1 MSPCFIARQLKRAAL
16 IEEPPQ
22 REQIMALDHD
32 GEGVDQLEF
41 VVGMLQVL
49 GVELCGEPLHWG
61 DVRPFIIL
69 FDRLDVSKTRKLS
82 NEDLETYVQLTEL
95 AKLER
100 AQARAR
106 AQAKARAQS
115 RARSVLARA
124 KGSLRRMKRPG
135 ADCESGIAWVPQAE
149 THVRRTAVY
158 GGSEGRASG
167 SVPEE
172 STWSPPSVDVEM

>member
-32 GEGVDQLEF
+32 GQGVDQLEF
-41 VVGMLQVL
+41 VVGMLQIL

-82 NEDLETYVQLTEL
+82 QVELAEYVNLTEL
-95 AKLER
+95 AKLEL
-100 AQARAR
+100 
-106 AQAKARAQS
+106 AQS
-115 RARSVLARA
+115 KAPLRDKSALARTQ
-124 KGSLRRMKRPG
+124 GSVRQSITWAPSSLSVPSSLSSHQPG
-135 ADCESGIAWVPQAE
+135 ADD
-149 THVRRTAVY
+149 
-158 GGSEGRASG
+158 
-167 SVPEE
+167 SV
-172 STWSPPSVDVEM
+172 

>member
-32 GEGVDQLEF
+32 GQGVDQLEF
-41 VVGMLQVL
+41 VVGMLQIL

-82 NEDLETYVQLTEL
+82 QIELAEYVNLTEL
-95 AKLER
+95 AKLEL
-100 AQARAR
+100 
-106 AQAKARAQS
+106 AQS
-115 RARSVLARA
+115 KAPLRDKSALARTQ
-124 KGSLRRMKRPG
+124 GSVRQSITWAPSSLSVPSSLSSHQPG
-135 ADCESGIAWVPQAE
+135 ADD
-149 THVRRTAVY
+149 
-158 GGSEGRASG
+158 
-167 SVPEE
+167 SV
-172 STWSPPSVDVEM
+172 

>member
-82 NEDLETYVQLTEL
+82 QIELAEYVNLTEL
-95 AKLER
+95 AKLEL
-100 AQARAR
+100 
-106 AQAKARAQS
+106 AQS
-115 RARSVLARA
+115 KAPLRDKSALARTQ
-124 KGSLRRMKRPG
+124 GSVRQSITWAPSSLSVPSSLSSHQPG
-135 ADCESGIAWVPQAE
+135 ADD
-149 THVRRTAVY
+149 
-158 GGSEGRASG
+158 
-167 SVPEE
+167 SV
-172 STWSPPSVDVEM
+172 

>member
-32 GEGVDQLEF
+32 GQGVDQLEF
-41 VVGMLQVL
+41 VVGMLQIL

-82 NEDLETYVQLTEL
+82 QIELAEYVNLTEL
-95 AKLER
+95 AKLEL
-100 AQARAR
+100 
-106 AQAKARAQS
+106 AQS
-115 RARSVLARA
+115 KAPLRDKSALARTQ
-124 KGSLRRMKRPG
+124 GSVRQSITWAPSSLSFPSSLSSHQPG
-135 ADCESGIAWVPQAE
+135 ADD
-149 THVRRTAVY
+149 
-158 GGSEGRASG
+158 
-167 SVPEE
+167 SV
-172 STWSPPSVDVEM
+172 

>member
-1 MSPCFIARQLKRAAL
+1 MSPCSITRQLKRAAL

-41 VVGMLQVL
+41 VVGMLQIL

-82 NEDLETYVQLTEL
+82 QVELAEYVNLTEL
-95 AKLER
+95 AKLEL
-100 AQARAR
+100 
-106 AQAKARAQS
+106 AQS
-115 RARSVLARA
+115 KAPLRDKSALARTQ
-124 KGSLRRMKRPG
+124 GSVRQSITWAPSSLSVPSSLSSHQPG
-135 ADCESGIAWVPQAE
+135 ADD
-149 THVRRTAVY
+149 
-158 GGSEGRASG
+158 
-167 SVPEE
+167 SV
-172 STWSPPSVDVEM
+172 